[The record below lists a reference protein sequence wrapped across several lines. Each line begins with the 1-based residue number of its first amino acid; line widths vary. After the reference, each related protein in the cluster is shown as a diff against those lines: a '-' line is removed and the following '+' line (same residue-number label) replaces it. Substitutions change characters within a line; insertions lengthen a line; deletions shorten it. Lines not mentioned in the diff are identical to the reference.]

1 MQEDE
6 LNSDDFTDDDLNET
20 IEYLLKVGA
29 MEILGYDSI
38 SDQFTYKVTSR
49 CKEIYPELY
58 YAHYE
63 AVGEIAQSLWM
74 QDIIDIVFTEGQTII
89 AVTPEQI
96 EFIKET
102 INTFT
107 DDERLF
113 LESIVEQ
120 YQSEV

>member
-1 MQEDE
+1 MQEDD
-6 LNSDDFTDDDLNET
+6 LNPDDITDEELNET
-20 IEYLLKVGA
+20 IEYLLKTGA
-29 MEILGYDSI
+29 MELLGYDSV
-38 SDQFTYKVTSR
+38 SDQFTYKVTSK

-63 AVGEIAQSLWM
+63 AVGEIASSLWM
-74 QDIIDIVFTEGQTII
+74 KDIIDIVFTEGQTII
-89 AVTPEQI
+89 GVTPEQI
-96 EFIKET
+96 ELIKET